1 MAPDWGCCKY
11 EVRLGGVGCGV
22 WELGWGEFGV
32 CYGYVK
38 LTSKR
43 VMPVF
48 GSWMA
53 GTRPLGLMLRYG
65 SSLSSAKVLTS
76 LV

>member
-1 MAPDWGCCKY
+1 MEY
-11 EVRLGGVGCGV
+11 EVRLRRSNHSGCGKDLL
-22 WELGWGEFGV
+22 WQ
-32 CYGYVK
+32 VK
-38 LTSKR
+38 LTSKT